1 MPAGAD
7 KADGAA
13 VHSGGLPTVVR
24 LCLFYGAIYLSS
36 GVSLPYIGTYLRS
49 RGMSGGEIGLIL
61 ALPLLLRPFTGASLA
76 VWADGFTL
84 RRTPMILLLIG
95 AGLGYAGL
103 LVTANLWWL
112 ALAWFVGQTLLST
125 VSPLIDVISLRRAR
139 VEGFNYGVPRGT
151 GSSTFIF
158 ANLAMGAILT
168 FAAPTVIAVWIAAA
182 CFIGAL
188 VGALVIPSERV
199 HAEGAKPDRSERWK
213 GLGDLLRDRT
223 FVLAVVTAGL
233 IQGAHAFYY
242 GFSAILWRK
251 QGISEPMIGVL
262 WGVGVTAE
270 VGFMWFLEPLRR
282 RWTPE
287 RFLVLGALAAVVRWT
302 AYAFQPPLWA
312 LFPLQLLHALTF
324 AASFLAS
331 LRLIEKLTPPAYASP
346 AQAINSALSSGLT
359 LGVATL
365 ASGPLFD
372 AFGARGYL
380 VTAAMA
386 LLGLGGAILLS
397 RPANRQIA

>member
-168 FAAPTVIAVWIAAA
+168 FAAPTVIASIRMRMNFLPCNIAPRNDYISLVAGRQHAMKPDPIFETIDDIAA
-182 CFIGAL
+182 
-188 VGALVIPSERV
+188 R
-199 HAEGAKPDRSERWK
+199 
-213 GLGDLLRDRT
+213 
-223 FVLAVVTAGL
+223 LA
-233 IQGAHAFYY
+233 
-242 GFSAILWRK
+242 
-251 QGISEPMIGVL
+251 P
-262 WGVGVTAE
+262 
-270 VGFMWFLEPLRR
+270 
-282 RWTPE
+282 
-287 RFLVLGALAAVVRWT
+287 
-302 AYAFQPPLWA
+302 
-312 LFPLQLLHALTF
+312 
-324 AASFLAS
+324 
-331 LRLIEKLTPPAYASP
+331 
-346 AQAINSALSSGLT
+346 
-359 LGVATL
+359 
-365 ASGPLFD
+365 
-372 AFGARGYL
+372 
-380 VTAAMA
+380 
-386 LLGLGGAILLS
+386 
-397 RPANRQIA
+397 